1 MTAKNLM
8 FAVVLWLVGTGASFA
23 QSTIGG
29 RGYITYG
36 TTVFTAADSFEAVDG
51 KGRQNGPGGGGTI
64 TGLWRG
70 VFVDVAFSQQRF
82 EGQRVF
88 VDAGTVYPLGIPLT
102 VKLRPIDVA
111 TGWRFAAGRVSPYAG
126 AGVTLISYKESGAFA
141 QAGDDVSEQKAGALV
156 LGGLD
161 VAIVKWAHVGADLRY
176 RMVSG
181 VLGLGGVSSMFGDDQ
196 LGGFSAAMRVSIGR

>member
-1 MTAKNLM
+1 MNRRRLM
-8 FAVVLWLVGTGASFA
+8 LAVAFWLISTGTGLA
-23 QSTIGG
+23 QPTLGG
-29 RGYITYG
+29 RGYVTYG
-36 TTVFTAADSFEAVDG
+36 TTLFTAADSFKAVDG
-51 KGRQNGPGGGGTI
+51 KERQNGRGGGGTV

-82 EGQRVF
+82 DGQRVF
-88 VDAGTVYPLGIPLT
+88 VDSGTRYPLGIPLT
-102 VKLRPIDVA
+102 IKLRPIDVA

-126 AGVTLISYKESGAFA
+126 GGVTFISYKESGAFA

-176 RMVSG
+176 RMVTG
-181 VLGLGGVSSMFGDDQ
+181 VLGVGGVSAMFGDDQ
-196 LGGFSAAMRVSIGR
+196 LGGFSTAMRVSIGR